1 MTSVKYILA
10 RLMMLPQTSHDWEQQ
25 WLSQWF
31 IAGTPMTAQGS
42 RYTLRHAIIAP
53 KELVS
58 GYLEK

>member
-1 MTSVKYILA
+1 
-10 RLMMLPQTSHDWEQQ
+10 MLPQTSHDWEQQ

-53 KELVS
+53 KELAVCEMT
-58 GYLEK
+58 GRLNDRL